1 MGCVNGI
8 INNFHCLKKEKIV
21 EKIEFFHSFCVNMT
35 TTTDKA
41 TWKMTGMNGSTT
53 SLESTAKLLPDNAN
67 NYVTLRSS
75 TATATNNYNSTIL
88 SGFNNSYN
96 NSNSTNGYTSNY
108 NYNHTNSI
116 ITRCCCHVL
125 NGVQRNIRR
134 CVTALVII
142 SLFSIIFF
150 TQYMDSQTIAR

>member
-1 MGCVNGI
+1 
-8 INNFHCLKKEKIV
+8 
-21 EKIEFFHSFCVNMT
+21 MT

-41 TWKMTGMNGSTT
+41 AWKAKGMNGSTT
-53 SLESTAKLLPDNAN
+53 SLESTAKLLPDNAKK
-67 NYVTLRSS
+67 YVTLRSS
-75 TATATNNYNSTIL
+75 SSSSNSNHNSTIL
-88 SGFNNSYN
+88 SGFNTSYN
-96 NSNSTNGYTSNY
+96 NSNSTNGYTTNY
-108 NYNHTNSI
+108 NFNTNSI
-116 ITRCCCHVL
+116 MTRCCCHIL